1 MKKSMKLIQL
11 TRVAAALLSAGILS
25 SALAQTAPASSTPAS
40 STPASSTPASST
52 PASSTPA
59 SSTPAS
65 STPASSTPQE
75 ALLQRLDAMQQ
86 EMSKLRAEI
95 TELKSAQTKTDA
107 AAAQANAAVQEVK
120 QEVASTGASK
130 PSGGPST
137 VVTGYGEINY
147 NRYNNSTNAIRFSGA
162 PDTQAD
168 ARRVVLGIQ
177 HRFNDKTKFVG
188 EFEWEHAVTSASDRG
203 EAAIEQAFIEHQVT
217 PNVAIRA
224 GLFLVP
230 MGLLNERH
238 EPASYYGVER
248 NVVETAIIPST
259 WREGGLLAIGTFGNG
274 FTVQGGITTGFDL
287 SKWDS
292 TSREGRESPL
302 GSIHQELSFAK
313 AKNLSV
319 IGALDWR
326 GVPGLTLGGA
336 FFTGKAGHGQLFLT
350 GANPT
355 VTIWDLHARWTPGKW
370 DVSAVYANGTIKNTT
385 SLNIPLA
392 SDPTPIPSRFYG
404 AYVQAAYHVW
414 QSGEARLSPFARFE
428 RVNTAA
434 GYASLPS
441 GLGRAADKTETIA
454 TIGASYRFAPSVV
467 FKADVQRFTLN
478 KTNNRFNLGLGW
490 SF

>member
-1 MKKSMKLIQL
+1 MNKL
-11 TRVAAALLSAGILS
+11 TRSNLTTPMLTNLMLPSPLRFTRIAAGLLAAGYLN
-25 SALAQTAPASSTPAS
+25 AAVAQTPSTSP
-40 STPASSTPASST
+40 T
-52 PASSTPA
+52 
-59 SSTPAS
+59 
-65 STPASSTPQE
+65 TPQTPQA

-86 EMSKLRAEI
+86 EMAKLRAEI
-95 TELKSAQTKTDA
+95 TELKSAQTKTEA
-107 AAAQANAAVQEVK
+107 TAQQANAAAQEVK
-120 QEVASTGASK
+120 QDVASSAASK

-147 NRYNNSTNAIRFSGA
+147 NRYNNSTNAIRFFGA

-168 ARRVVLGIQ
+168 ARRVVLGVQ
-177 HRFNDKTKFVG
+177 HRFNEKTKFVG

-203 EAAIEQAFIEHQVT
+203 EAAIEQAYIEHQFT
-217 PNVAIRA
+217 PNVAVRA

-230 MGLLNERH
+230 LGLLNERH
-238 EPASYYGVER
+238 EPAAYYGVER

-259 WREGGLLAIGTFGNG
+259 WREGGVMAIGTFGNG

-292 TSREGRESPL
+292 TSRDGKQSPL
-302 GSIHQELSFAK
+302 ASIHQELSFAK

-326 GVPGLTLGGA
+326 GMPGLTVGGA
-336 FFTGKAGHGQLFLT
+336 IFTGKAGHGQLFLT

-355 VTIWDLHARWTPGKW
+355 ITIWDLHARWTPGKW
-370 DVSAVYANGTIKNTT
+370 DLAAVYANGTISNTS
-385 SLNIPLA
+385 SLNIPFV
-392 SDPTPIPSRFYG
+392 SDATPIPSRFFG
-404 AYVQAAYHVW
+404 GYVQAAYHVW
-414 QSGEARLSPFARFE
+414 QSGEARLSPFVRFE

-434 GYASLPS
+434 SYAALPN

-454 TIGASYRFAPSVV
+454 TIGASYQFAPSVV

>member
-1 MKKSMKLIQL
+1 MKPIQL
-11 TRVAAALLSAGILS
+11 TRLAAALLSAGCLS
-25 SALAQTAPASSTPAS
+25 AALAQTAPATP
-40 STPASSTPASST
+40 TQ
-52 PASSTPA
+52 
-59 SSTPAS
+59 
-65 STPASSTPQE
+65 QE
-75 ALLQRLDAMQQ
+75 AMLQRLDAMTQ

-95 TELKSAQTKTDA
+95 TELKSAQTKTEA
-107 AAAQANAAVQEVK
+107 TAQTANAAAQEVK
-120 QEVASTGASK
+120 QEVATSAASK
-130 PSGGPST
+130 PAGGPST

-147 NRYNNSTNAIRFSGA
+147 NRYNNSTNAIRFFGA

-168 ARRVVLGIQ
+168 ARRVVLGVQ

-217 PNVAIRA
+217 PNVAVRA

-292 TSREGRESPL
+292 TSREGKESPL

-326 GVPGLTLGGA
+326 GVPGLTVGGA

-370 DVSAVYANGTIKNTT
+370 DFSAVYANGTIRNTT

-392 SDPTPIPSRFYG
+392 SDPTPIPSRFFG
-404 AYVQAAYHVW
+404 AYVQAAYHLW

-434 GYASLPS
+434 GYATLPS

-467 FKADVQRFTLN
+467 LKADVQRFTLN